1 VRKQDLIQFVLQT
14 RKMGTFTVQSPNVLY
29 TKDFIES
36 KYNYETTK
44 VVPKKCG
51 YEVLP
56 VETEYTFRTERQ
68 VPKVG
73 CMLVG
78 WGGNNGCTITAA
90 VLANKMGLSWET
102 KHGVKVRFNSMWGMA
117 FHVRCQETVDE
128 DIDSS
133 AEYMHA
139 VRYGF

>member
-1 VRKQDLIQFVLQT
+1 MGKQDLFQFVLQT
-14 RKMGTFTVQSPNVLY
+14 RKMETFTVQSPNVRY

-51 YEVLP
+51 YEVRP

-102 KHGVKVRFNSMWGMA
+102 KHGVKVRFNSMCDMA
-117 FHVRCQETVDE
+117 FHVRCPCQETVDE
-128 DIDSS
+128 DID
-133 AEYMHA
+133 
-139 VRYGF
+139 